1 MLYIMSFP
9 HRTTSSLLIFPL
21 ALLFCLHFTPGPAA
35 AQDTEGMS
43 LEECILSVLA
53 NSHDLHMTQA
63 TTDQKQALLNSAKK
77 NRYPSLS
84 AVLSSTHQT
93 EPVPDYF
100 PDNML
105 SYGLAINQPL
115 YKGNAI
121 VTNIEQAETSREIAA
136 LDSVRT
142 INDLVFAVYKLYFAL
157 LRAEKLEDEDRQA
170 VLRLQAHLKDSR
182 ALFTVGIAPKVVL
195 LQSEVELAQGEQDL
209 VDAQNR
215 TENAKSAL
223 NIAMQRNI
231 AAPLTIQDITPNTSK
246 LFNWPKIQEL
256 TLAKRPE
263 ITQARLAVDFAEQ
276 DITLQTAEFSPD
288 INLIASY
295 DGDMDYNSAQD
306 EEDSRWSRENAMIQV
321 SASWKLWTWNKNSD
335 EEVAAKMVLRRARY
349 NLAKI
354 IDEVTMEA
362 RTAFLHIEQGAK
374 RVIVSEKA
382 IEQARENY
390 RINQERYQKQIAT
403 STDVLDAQ
411 ELLTQAMTNYYD
423 SLYGHELAKAAV
435 WRAQGF
441 FGEKYSNEELVRE

>member
-1 MLYIMSFP
+1 
-9 HRTTSSLLIFPL
+9 
-21 ALLFCLHFTPGPAA
+21 
-35 AQDTEGMS
+35 MS
-43 LEECILSVLA
+43 LEECILAVLA

-63 TTDQKQALLNSAKK
+63 TMDEKQALLNSAKK
-77 NRYPSLS
+77 DRYPALS
-84 AVLSSTHQT
+84 AMASSTHQT

-121 VTNIEQAETSREIAA
+121 ITTIEQAETSREIAV
-136 LDSVRT
+136 LDSTRT
-142 INDLVFAVYKLYFAL
+142 INDIVFAVYKLYFAL

-209 VDAQNR
+209 VDSQNR
-215 TENAKSAL
+215 TANAKSTL

-231 AAPLTIQDITPNTSK
+231 AAPLNIQDITPSTTK
-246 LFNWPKIQEL
+246 PFNWGEIQEL
-256 TLAKRPE
+256 TLTGRPE
-263 ITQARLAVDFAEQ
+263 ITQAKLAVDFARQ
-276 DITLQTAEFSPD
+276 DITLKMAPFSPD
-288 INLIASY
+288 VNLHASY
-295 DGDMDYNSAQD
+295 NSDIDYESS
-306 EEDSRWSRENAMIQV
+306 EEDDESRWSRENAMIRV
-321 SASWKLWTWNKNSD
+321 TASWELWTWNKNSD
-335 EEVAAKMVLRRARY
+335 EELAAKMVLRRAKY

-354 IDEVTMEA
+354 TDEVILEA

-374 RVIVSEKA
+374 RVIVSQKA

-423 SLYGHELAKAAV
+423 SLYGLELAKAAV
-435 WRAQGF
+435 WRAQGS
-441 FGEKYSNEELVRE
+441 FGDRYSSQSAIIRLGVPQVYQGSFEEKYSN